1 MQDHISKNKPFLWT
15 QFHLEMH
22 SISNFPPS
30 FDHFE
35 GGMEDFLNQERK
47 RILHTPSLPRKSLIV
62 SHVYS
67 KISQPGLVYKLQT
80 QPQCTCIYS
89 GRSRGRSHR
98 IQ

>member
-22 SISNFPPS
+22 SISNFPLS

-47 RILHTPSLPRKSLIV
+47 RILHTPKRRGVENPFTFLIE
-62 SHVYS
+62 
-67 KISQPGLVYKLQT
+67 KIFHATLKVIKRWWKIANGMHFQMKLC
-80 QPQCTCIYS
+80 P
-89 GRSRGRSHR
+89 
-98 IQ
+98 